1 MNSKPLFSVIIP
13 TYNRGEKLKRAIESV
28 IKQTYNNYEIIVCD
42 DGSNDN
48 TKEIITDYSSFD
60 NLKYI
65 WNENWGGPARPRN
78 IGIKNAKGT
87 WICFLDS
94 DDWWYPNKLEV
105 VTQYLSKAD
114 VMYHDVDVYRSRGK
128 IKKRRIKS
136 RQLKK
141 PIMRDLMTKNNRL
154 HNSSFV
160 VNKKII
166 EKVGG
171 LAEDRSLIAVED
183 FDLWLRI
190 SNITEKF
197 VYIPRSIGALWLDN
211 DNITKMSEKQITRYK
226 AVYDKHLKY
235 LTYKDR
241 KDAVNFMNYIIGRIK
256 QKMNNPHDAKKY
268 FIHSM
273 RTRNLN
279 VRLKST
285 FCLAICTFNLL
296 KNGKRLN

>member
-13 TYNRGEKLKRAIESV
+13 TYNRGEKLKRALESV
-28 IKQTYNNYEIIVCD
+28 IKQTYSDYEIIVCD

-48 TKEIITDYSSFD
+48 TKEIIADYSSFD

-114 VMYHDVDVYRSRGK
+114 VMYHDVDVYKKGEG

-136 RQLKK
+136 RQLKS
-141 PIMRDLMTKNNRL
+141 PIIRDLMTRNNHL
-154 HNSSFV
+154 YNSTFV
-160 VNKKII
+160 VRKEII

-171 LAEDRSLIAVED
+171 LSEDKLLISVED
-183 FDLWLRI
+183 LDLWIRI
-190 SNITEKF
+190 SKITEKF
-197 VYIPRSIGALWLDN
+197 VHIHKTIGAYWLDEE
-211 DNITKMSEKQITRYK
+211 NITEISEKYILTYK
-226 AVYDKHLKY
+226 AVFKRHLNY
-235 LTYKDR
+235 LPHKDR
-241 KDAVNFMNYIIGRIK
+241 NEAEYFMNYSIGRLK
-256 QKMNNPHDAKKY
+256 QKMNDRSGAIKY
-268 FIHSM
+268 FKKSM
-273 RTRNLN
+273 RSQKIDI
-279 VRLKST
+279 RLKSII
-285 FCLAICTFNLL
+285 CLVRYLFS
-296 KNGKRLN
+296 

>member
-13 TYNRGEKLKRAIESV
+13 TYNRGEKLKRALESV
-28 IKQTYNNYEIIVCD
+28 IKQTYSDYEIIVCD

-48 TKEIITDYSSFD
+48 TKEIIADYSNFD

-105 VTQYLSKAD
+105 VTQYLLKAD

-128 IKKRRIKS
+128 IKKQRIKS